1 LEEKRQTLLAE
12 TMAPG
17 FWEDSVRAAA
27 TLRVFRAVD
36 AELSQLDALREACQA
51 ARRRAREAKGEV
63 QLAAAAGVVEKAAR
77 EVQLFEARI
86 RSGAQSGD
94 ADEAWLDIC
103 ASAEGEAHEAWVKE
117 LMHLYLGWAEK
128 RRFEGKV
135 VAVGEDPA
143 RVVLHVA
150 GPGVYSFLSSERGTH
165 RRVDDQ
171 TRVAAVVRLYRPVPA
186 GKDDENDRVRI
197 DVKDIKRRSSKFADK
212 VGCEASARDD
222 ATGRSLVLLGTGTSA
237 ELKPLA
243 RAVLEGQGGVS
254 DEARRYFVG
263 RGARVED
270 PRTGAFT
277 PRVKDVLRGE
287 IDQFVAA
294 WVARA
299 PELAQ

>member
-1 LEEKRQTLLAE
+1 
-12 TMAPG
+12 
-17 FWEDSVRAAA
+17 
-27 TLRVFRAVD
+27 
-36 AELSQLDALREACQA
+36 
-51 ARRRAREAKGEV
+51 
-63 QLAAAAGVVEKAAR
+63 
-77 EVQLFEARI
+77 
-86 RSGAQSGD
+86 
-94 ADEAWLDIC
+94 
-103 ASAEGEAHEAWVKE
+103 VKE

-143 RVVLHVA
+143 RVVLQVT
-150 GPGVYSFLSSERGTH
+150 GPGVYSFLSSEKGAH

-171 TRVAAVVRLYRPVPA
+171 TRVAAVVRLYRPA
-186 GKDDENDRVRI
+186 TEMKDDARVQI
-197 DVKDIKRRSSKFADK
+197 DVRDIKRRPSKFTEK
-212 VGCEASARDD
+212 VGCEAAARDE
-222 ATGRSLVLLGTGTSA
+222 ATGRSLLLYGTGTGA
-237 ELKPLA
+237 ELKSLA